1 MERTYQKSV
10 FAVDKSEMGGFIA
23 PVFVGPLLFT
33 ALGFL
38 IRMMCKLY
46 ITQLCRK
53 YGDYKMLFF
62 YKEGWWTL
70 LIMLITEGHL
80 HKDIKN
86 DIWVWCVVIINTMV
100 SQAAILFVIF
110 TPAVPFQSPPH
121 YSGPDFV
128 LFPKQGDGLGTLAE
142 LHKLCTGCFY
152 LDHSFVNIV
161 CATSIIGDK
170 HNSTRTDLVRNK
182 LYFST
187 TNDADEVYI
196 TLNDNVLGFE

>member
-1 MERTYQKSV
+1 
-10 FAVDKSEMGGFIA
+10 MGGFIA

-33 ALGFL
+33 VLGFL

-128 LFPKQGDGLGTLAE
+128 LFPKQGDGDSVIGQKE
-142 LHKLCTGCFY
+142 WY
-152 LDHSFVNIV
+152 LYRLSSSGVCPDTCRSGNFGRITQAVHRMLLFGSFVCQYCLRHI
-161 CATSIIGDK
+161 
-170 HNSTRTDLVRNK
+170 HHR
-182 LYFST
+182 
-187 TNDADEVYI
+187 
-196 TLNDNVLGFE
+196 